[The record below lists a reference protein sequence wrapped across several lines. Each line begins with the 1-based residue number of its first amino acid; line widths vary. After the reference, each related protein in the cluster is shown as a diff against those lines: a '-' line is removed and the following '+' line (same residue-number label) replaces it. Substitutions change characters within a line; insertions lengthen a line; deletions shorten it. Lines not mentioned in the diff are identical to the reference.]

1 MTPLH
6 LAIALDGAGWH
17 PAAWREPTARPAELF
32 TAGYWVD
39 LVRSAEAGLLDFV
52 TVEDSFD
59 LPPLSLDPQHVQ
71 GRLDAVLTACRVAP
85 LTERIGLV
93 PTQVATHTEPFHAA
107 KAIATLDFV
116 SRGRAGTR
124 IQVSHRATEFANVGR
139 RTPPDVRDAD
149 QLGVLFDEAAD
160 HVEVSRRLWDSW
172 EDDAEIRDAATGRF
186 IDRSKVHYIDFAGD
200 FFSVKG
206 PSIVPRPPQGQPVVT
221 ALAHVE
227 HAYRLAARSAD
238 IVFVTPRDADD
249 AAHIVGLV
257 REAEAEAGREQGEVR
272 VFADLVVFLDRPG
285 ESGAARRARL
295 DAADGTEGTEYASD
309 AAILTGSAALVADV
323 LASWQHAGISGYRLR
338 PAALPDDLDAI
349 TADLVPE
356 LQSRGLFR
364 REYAETTLRERLGLD
379 RPPSR
384 YASAAAATAAT
395 GSTAVTTGGV
405 A

>member
-1 MTPLH
+1 MPPLH
-6 LAIALDGAGWH
+6 LAVALDGTGWH
-17 PAAWREPTARPAELF
+17 PAAWREPTARPADLF

-39 LVRSAEAGLLDFV
+39 LVRTAEAGLLDLV
-52 TVEDSFD
+52 TLEDSFD
-59 LPPLSLDPQHVQ
+59 LPPLAREPAHVQ
-71 GRLDAVLTACRVAP
+71 GRMDAVLLACRVAP

-124 IQVSHRATEFANVGR
+124 VQVSHRAEEFANVGR
-139 RTPPDVRDAD
+139 RTPPDIRAAD
-149 QLGVLFDEAAD
+149 QLSALFDEAAD

-186 IDRSKVHYIDFAGD
+186 IDRDKVHYIDFAGEH
-200 FFSVKG
+200 FSVKG

-221 ALAHVE
+221 ALAHVP

-238 IVFVTPRDADD
+238 VVFVTPRDADD
-249 AAHIVGLV
+249 AAGIVAQV
-257 REAEAEAGREQGEVR
+257 REAEAEDGRDEGDVQ

-295 DAADGTEGTEYASD
+295 DAVDRAEYASD
-309 AAILTGSAALVADV
+309 ATIVTGSAALLADV
-323 LASWQHAGISGYRLR
+323 LASWQRAGITGYRLR
-338 PAALPDDLDAI
+338 PGALPDDLDAI
-349 TADLVPE
+349 TTDLVPE
-356 LQSRGLFR
+356 LQARGLFR
-364 REYAETTLRERLGLD
+364 REYAETTLRERLGLE
-379 RPPSR
+379 RPASR
-384 YASAAAATAAT
+384 YSAGTAAAA
-395 GSTAVTTGGV
+395 STAVTTGGV